1 MSYVKATDVL
11 PEEVLDLIQK
21 YVDGEYIYIPKKEC
35 NRKLW
40 GETTKS
46 KKETSARNAD
56 IYKMYEEGVSVK
68 ILSEMY
74 YLSSKSIQKIVLK
87 IKKENK

>member
-1 MSYVKATDVL
+1 MSYIKATDVL

-21 YVDGEYIYIPKKEC
+21 YVEGEYIYIPKKEC

-46 KKETSARNAD
+46 KRETFVRNKD
-56 IYKMYEEGVSVK
+56 IYKIYQDGVSVK

-74 YLSSKSIQKIVLK
+74 YLSLKSIQKIVLK
-87 IKKENK
+87 MKKENE

>member
-1 MSYVKATDVL
+1 MSYIKATDVL

-21 YVDGEYIYIPKKEC
+21 YVEGEYIYIPKKEC
-35 NRKLW
+35 NKRLW
-40 GETTKS
+40 GQTTKS
-46 KKETSARNAD
+46 KEKTSVRNAD
-56 IYKMYEEGVSVK
+56 IYKIYEAGVSIK

-87 IKKENK
+87 MKKENE

>member
-21 YVDGEYIYIPKKEC
+21 YVEGEYIYIPKKEC

-40 GETTKS
+40 GQTTKS
-46 KKETSARNAD
+46 KEKTSARNAD
-56 IYKMYEEGVSVK
+56 IYKIYKEGVSVK
-68 ILSEMY
+68 TLSEMY
-74 YLSSKSIQKIVLK
+74 YLSTKSIQKI
-87 IKKENK
+87 IFRMKKENQ

>member
-1 MSYVKATDVL
+1 MSYIKAADVL
-11 PEEVLDLIQK
+11 PQELLDLIQK
-21 YVDGEYIYIPKKEC
+21 YVEGEYIYIPKKEC

-46 KKETSARNAD
+46 KRETFVRNKD
-56 IYKMYEEGVSVK
+56 IYKIYKDGVSVK

-74 YLSSKSIQKIVLK
+74 YLSLKSIQKIVLK
-87 IKKENK
+87 MKKENE

>member
-1 MSYVKATDVL
+1 MGYVKATDVL

-21 YVDGEYIYIPKKEC
+21 YVEVEYIYIPKKEC

-46 KKETSARNAD
+46 KS
-56 IYKMYEEGVSVK
+56 
-68 ILSEMY
+68 
-74 YLSSKSIQKIVLK
+74 
-87 IKKENK
+87 

>member
-21 YVDGEYIYIPKKEC
+21 YVEGEYIYIPKKEC

-68 ILSEMY
+68 IFSEMY